1 MTTIEEWDDYGYLKS
16 IVIKETGEWVSFT
29 TAKALEQYIKE
40 NNLQEEE
47 YDRVFIHHVD
57 IPFPEEIKLN
67 E

>member
-57 IPFPEEIKLN
+57 IPFPEDSYE
-67 E
+67 